1 MFGINVKKCENTVII
16 KWQLSKIEIPL
27 SDILD
32 VSLDNTYG
40 GEEKESIRIGTPYG
54 TTDRITIKTKTSTYI
69 LYTTNS
75 NSIMNKLQS

>member
-1 MFGINVKKCENTVII
+1 MFGIHVKKSEDTVII
-16 KWQLSKIEIPL
+16 KWQLSKVEIPL
-27 SDILD
+27 SDILE

-54 TTDRITIKTKTSTYI
+54 TTDRIVIKTKTNTYL

-75 NSIMNKLQS
+75 HSIMNKLQR